1 MKNNEI
7 IVNFKNSDKRIFVD
21 TVFLNKNEINF
32 IQFDDELFDIY
43 FVKEDILKIKK
54 KSQNNIQSGCIT
66 VGGYS
71 IWKQEIY

>member
-71 IWKQEIY
+71 IWK

>member
-54 KSQNNIQSGCIT
+54 KSQNNIQSGYIT
-66 VGGYS
+66 IGGNS
-71 IWKQEIY
+71 IWK

>member
-66 VGGYS
+66 VGGNS
-71 IWKQEIY
+71 IWK